1 MAAKNNAAPA
11 RSWLVTALYAAGLFG
26 VALTIVTEASHHFPV
41 IMELCGGESSGC
53 ADVAS
58 TPFAKMFGV
67 SVAYWGLLS
76 YVAFLFLMTYAR
88 PWVVHYAAALVGA
101 ELYFYWVMAAVIET
115 FCMFCLIQFV
125 TVLVLFALGVAWQVK
140 QRAAPPY
147 GWWPAPVIVGV
158 VFAVLAG
165 PVWLKSA
172 PGAAGGGALVTYEGD
187 PASRVRVE
195 IFSDYQCGHCRKF
208 EAQVEKIVQN
218 HPEVLVVY
226 RNYVIRS
233 NPLSPVAASYANAI
247 AFLEGPEAF
256 VKTHRELFI
265 NQPTLYDYLKPRL
278 EKITFTDELKRK
290 IQEKV
295 EADMKVAEAAG
306 VYSTPTSVIYRDNAI
321 TQIVRGDTEYER
333 FASFLA
339 Q

>member
-1 MAAKNNAAPA
+1 MAAKNNTVPA
-11 RSWLVTALYAAGLFG
+11 RSWLVVALYAVGLSG
-26 VALTIVTEASHHFPV
+26 VALTTVTEASHHYPI

-58 TPFAKMFGV
+58 TPFARMFGV

-76 YVAFLFLMTYAR
+76 YVAFLFLLTYAR
-88 PWVVHYAAALVGA
+88 RWIVPYAAALVGA

-125 TVLVLFALGVAWQVK
+125 TVLILFALCVAWQVK
-140 QRAAPPY
+140 QRAAPPH
-147 GWWPAPVIVGV
+147 GWWPAPVIIAVA
-158 VFAVLAG
+158 FAALAG

-172 PGAAGGGALVTYEGD
+172 PGGAAGELITYEGD

-195 IFSDYQCGHCRKF
+195 IYSDYQCGHCRKF
-208 EAQVEKIVQN
+208 EAQVEKIVRN
-218 HPEVLVVY
+218 HPNVLIVY

-265 NQPTLYDYLKPRL
+265 NQPTLYGYLKPRL

-290 IQEKV
+290 IKEKV
-295 EADMKVAEAAG
+295 EADMKAAESAG
-306 VYSTPTSVIYRDNAI
+306 VYSTPTTVIYRDNAMVQLI
-321 TQIVRGDTEYER
+321 RGDTEYER